1 MSYDIRFGVK
11 VAGITPDCIAVIGQ
25 PEYDSPTYNLRDIFV
40 KSMDWDYTQGDWYPI
55 VDVLPKA
62 QRGITEL
69 TLHTDKYRPLEPDS
83 GWGTIG
89 SAIQCLR
96 SIVDYF
102 TPGNYSGLAGSWN
115 ADIPIEAIY
124 MRW

>member
-11 VAGITPDCIAVIGQ
+11 VAGVTPDCIAVIGQ
-25 PEYDSPTYNLRDIFV
+25 PEYHSPTYNLRDIFV
-40 KSMDWDYTQGDWYPI
+40 KSMDWDYTQGDWYPV

-69 TLHTDKYRPLEPDS
+69 TLHTDKYRPLEPDI

-102 TPGNYSGLAGSWN
+102 TPGNYGGLAGGWN